1 MSYSP
6 YGNTGINTFM
16 PFNSYGYQ
24 PPVQQMTPEIPPVQ
38 QIQKTTNCEFIY
50 VNGIQQVKDH
60 IVQPGCV
67 RYFLDNNEPVMYEKK
82 ADNLGSSLIKAYSLS
97 EIDINNIQSG
107 YTHPNNTVTRDEF
120 NILTAKIQ
128 QLEMQMKEAG
138 NNESFST
145 KSYPELN
152 QCREEQQPAGN
163 GAKYPEY

>member
-16 PFNSYGYQ
+16 PFNNYGYQ
-24 PPVQQMTPEIPPVQ
+24 PPVQAMPPEMPPVQ

-50 VNGIQQVKDH
+50 VNGIQQVKEH
-60 IVQPGCV
+60 IVQPGCI

-82 ADNLGSSLIKAYSLS
+82 ADNLGSCIIKAYSLS
-97 EIDINNIQSG
+97 EIDTNNQSG
-107 YTHPNNTVTRDEF
+107 YTQQSNTVTRDEF

-128 QLEMQMKEAG
+128 QLEMRMKEDE
-138 NNESFST
+138 NNESFNT

-152 QCREEQQPAGN
+152 QCCEEQQSSGTC
-163 GAKYPEY
+163 AKHYEY